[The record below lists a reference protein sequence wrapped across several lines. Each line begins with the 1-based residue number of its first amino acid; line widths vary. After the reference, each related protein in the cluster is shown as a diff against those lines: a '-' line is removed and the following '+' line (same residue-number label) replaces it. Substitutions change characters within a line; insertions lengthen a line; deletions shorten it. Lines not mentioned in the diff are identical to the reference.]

1 MKSSFNRE
9 KGKSIMEN
17 VHEENYRGLT
27 IKIFQ
32 DNDAESPEAWKDEGL
47 FLVAYGRNFQVDR
60 GQRELV
66 TIFKEEDFKKDNGYQ
81 GRVYA
86 DGYGW
91 KSYEEA
97 KEDGL
102 LNKQVRRGKWVAG
115 ISEGLAQSIANG
127 GRYEDDSIN
136 DEAKDYLKKYH
147 VFGLEAYIHSG
158 VSLSLSRQ
166 GNFPDRQW
174 DVSQIGLVF
183 VAKTEVRTR
192 AKAEKLARSLI
203 STWNDYLS
211 GAVYGFHLENKQG
224 EVIDSCWGY
233 YGDYDAKGGL
243 LDEVKATVDKM
254 TSNGT
259 TDEHGQQLMT
269 FAQLREEEK
278 VNV

>member
-1 MKSSFNRE
+1 
-9 KGKSIMEN
+9 MEN

-32 DNDAESPEAWKDEGL
+32 DNDAESPEAWRDEGL
-47 FLVAYGRNFQVDR
+47 FLVAYGRHFQVDR
-60 GQRELV
+60 GQREFV
-66 TIFKEEDFKKDNGYQ
+66 TIFQEKDFIWSTSTGKLE
-81 GRVYA
+81 GRAYA

-115 ISEGLAQSIANG
+115 ISEGLAQCIANG
-127 GRYEDDSIN
+127 GKYEDGSIN

-166 GNFPDRQW
+166 GNFPDRCW

-183 VAKTEVRTR
+183 VAKKEARTR
-192 AKAEKLARSLI
+192 AKAEKLARGLI
-203 STWNDYLS
+203 STWNEYLS

-243 LDEVKATVDKM
+243 LDEVKTTIDRM
-254 TSNGT
+254 TSKGA